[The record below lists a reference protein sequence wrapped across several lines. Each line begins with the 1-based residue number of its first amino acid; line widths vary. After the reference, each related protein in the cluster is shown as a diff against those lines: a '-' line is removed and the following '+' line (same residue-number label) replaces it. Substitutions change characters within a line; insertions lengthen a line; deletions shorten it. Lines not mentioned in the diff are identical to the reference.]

1 METPILNRIHN
12 RDINKIKTN
21 NYQQYVKNEVK
32 AVELVRKVLDTMHKK
47 EKELGRKLTHEEYKE
62 IENSILNVKRGVS

>member
-12 RDINKIKTN
+12 RDINKIKTS
-21 NYQQYVKNEVK
+21 NYHQYIKNEVK

-47 EKELGRKLTHEEYKE
+47 EKELGRNLTIEEYKE
-62 IENSILNVKRGVS
+62 IEDSILNTKRGIS

>member
-21 NYQQYVKNEVK
+21 NYHRYIKNEVK
-32 AVELVRKVLDTMHKK
+32 AVELVRKVLDTVHKK
-47 EKELGRKLTHEEYKE
+47 EKELGRNLTIEEYKE
-62 IENSILNVKRGVS
+62 IEDSILNIKRGIS

>member
-32 AVELVRKVLDTMHKK
+32 AVE
-47 EKELGRKLTHEEYKE
+47 
-62 IENSILNVKRGVS
+62 